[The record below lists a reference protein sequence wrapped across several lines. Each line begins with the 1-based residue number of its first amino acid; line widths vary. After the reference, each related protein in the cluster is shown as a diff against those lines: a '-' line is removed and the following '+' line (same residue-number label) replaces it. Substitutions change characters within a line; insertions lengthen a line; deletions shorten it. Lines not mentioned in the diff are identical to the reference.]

1 MTIPEQFFLI
11 IALLFLLLVGIKLFS
26 APLRLAIKVGM
37 NTLLGF
43 LALVV
48 LDLFSPLLG
57 IHIAVSLVN
66 ALIIGVL
73 GLPGLAL
80 LILMQWVFVV

>member
-11 IALLFLLLVGIKLFS
+11 IALLFLLLVGVKLFS

>member
-11 IALLFLLLVGIKLFS
+11 IALLFLLLVGVKLFS
-26 APLRLAIKVGM
+26 APLRLAIKVTM
-37 NTLLGF
+37 NTALGF
-43 LALVV
+43 LALVA

-73 GLPGLAL
+73 GIPGLAL
-80 LILMQWVFVV
+80 LILMQWVFLI